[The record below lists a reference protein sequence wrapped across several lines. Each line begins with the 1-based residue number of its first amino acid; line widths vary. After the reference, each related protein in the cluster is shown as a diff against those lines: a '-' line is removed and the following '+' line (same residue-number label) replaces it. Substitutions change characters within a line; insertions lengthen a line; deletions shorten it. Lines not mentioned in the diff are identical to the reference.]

1 MTQWMSALILAAV
14 SFAQTAPD
22 KLEFEAASIKPAVP
36 QTGTRKS
43 TGLMRGGP
51 GTADPGQVS
60 FINATL
66 ASVTQTAYDLKNYQF
81 TPPDWMNDAHYD
93 IIAKP
98 PPGAGRNDV
107 RLMLQ
112 SLLKERFQLKAH
124 FEKKEVQAYWLVI
137 AKKGAKLKQSDE
149 SSGEPEATILGG
161 PNGQEIRLQVSRMPM
176 ARLCNYLSNQ
186 LMLPVIDQTAL
197 NGLYDIDLRFAP
209 EDRIDSTAPTLFTA
223 LQEQLGLRL
232 DAKKLAVDVLV
243 IDHAEKT
250 PSGN

>member
-1 MTQWMSALILAAV
+1 
-14 SFAQTAPD
+14 
-22 KLEFEAASIKPAVP
+22 
-36 QTGTRKS
+36 
-43 TGLMRGGP
+43 
-51 GTADPGQVS
+51 
-60 FINATL
+60 
-66 ASVTQTAYDLKNYQF
+66 
-81 TPPDWMNDAHYD
+81 MNDAHFD

-98 PPGAGRNDV
+98 PQGAARNDV

-112 SLLKERFQLKAH
+112 SLLKERFHLKAH

-149 SSGEPEATILGG
+149 SSGQPEATIGDG
-161 PNGQEIRLQVSRMPM
+161 PNAHEIRLQVSHVPM

-186 LMLPVIDQTAL
+186 LMGPVIDETAL

-209 EDRIDSTAPTLFTA
+209 EDRMDSTAPTLFTA
-223 LQEQLGLRL
+223 LQEQIGLRL
-232 DAKKLAVDVLV
+232 DSRKLAVDILV